1 MAARFALL
9 FATAMGVGAPG
20 HTADSPPASTKA
32 SLTPPSIAA
41 IGKNTFMVRDPLTL
55 IFSDG
60 APAITVPAGFV
71 TELSSVPKDLR
82 GSIAPAVLHDYLY
95 WYQPCT
101 QEEADAVMVSAMA
114 AVGASRSTAAAAVQA
129 ISSTGPAAF
138 KQYRE
143 RRRAGEVRTFTEAYA
158 QTVVR
163 SPNFTAS
170 ETLESALR
178 KAQSSAGLVKD
189 ESASPAIKLT
199 CARLLYQCEAC
210 RDHVPRKRAPK
221 ARVAKDG

>member
-1 MAARFALL
+1 MAARIALL
-9 FATAMGVGAPG
+9 FAAAMSVGAPG
-20 HTADSPPASTKA
+20 HTADSPASAKA

-55 IFSDG
+55 TFSDG

-82 GSIAPAVLHDYLY
+82 GAVAPAVLHDYLY

-101 QEEADAVMVSAMA
+101 QEEADAVMYSALA

-129 ISSTGPAAF
+129 IAKTGPAAF
-138 KQYRE
+138 KKYQE
-143 RRRAGEVRTFTEAYA
+143 RRRSGEVRTFTAAYV
-158 QTVVR
+158 QTVVQ

-189 ESASPAIKLT
+189 ELTSPAVKLT

-210 RDHVPRKRAPK
+210 RDSVARKKTPK

>member
-9 FATAMGVGAPG
+9 FAAAMGVGALG
-20 HTADSPPASTKA
+20 HAADPPTSAKA

-41 IGKNTFMVRDPLTL
+41 IGRNTYMVRDPLTL
-55 IFSDG
+55 AFSDG

-82 GSIAPAVLHDYLY
+82 AAVAPAVLHDYLY
-95 WYQPCT
+95 WYQPCS
-101 QEEADAVMVSAMA
+101 QEEADAVMYSAMA
-114 AVGASRSTAAAAVQA
+114 AVGVSRSTATAAVQA
-129 ISSTGPAAF
+129 ISSTGPATF
-138 KQYRE
+138 KKYRE
-143 RRRAGEVRTFTEAYA
+143 LRRSGEVRTFTEAYA
-158 QTVVR
+158 QNVVR

-189 ESASPAIKLT
+189 ELASPAVKLT

-210 RDHVPRKRAPK
+210 RDQVAGKKTPK
-221 ARVAKDG
+221 ARVAKGG